1 VDVGFGVRVGVSNGR
16 RGVSVAEGVTEGVRE
31 GSGERAGT
39 NVAVGGATRGVG
51 VFFSVLIIAG
61 RFVIKAPTIE
71 PIVPIIAVQI
81 AITTLGSSHTLF
93 FREEDGFSFASEEGT
108 LPILFLPDWLKA

>member
-61 RFVIKAPTIE
+61 RFAITTVTIE
-71 PIVPIIAVQI
+71 PIVPII